1 MTAVM
6 NPPVFDPNV
15 NGGVAGGTY
24 IWETLADAKAFY
36 NGPWLE
42 GIRARYGCEPRVTY
56 FETFAIADQERSAE
70 IDAPFPLCL
79 DHHSRQRFAAV
90 AGSLRMWA
98 IENIVQDGALSF
110 QFGAHFCVQILQ
122 IGLRVLT

>member
-1 MTAVM
+1 MANVLALVGDRSFHHPPIAHQREWNAAALGEQAV
-6 NPPVFDPNV
+6 
-15 NGGVAGGTY
+15 A
-24 IWETLADAKAFY
+24 
-36 NGPWLE
+36 
-42 GIRARYGCEPRVTY
+42 
-56 FETFAIADQERSAE
+56 FAIADQERSAE

-98 IENIVQDGALSF
+98 IENIIQDGALSF